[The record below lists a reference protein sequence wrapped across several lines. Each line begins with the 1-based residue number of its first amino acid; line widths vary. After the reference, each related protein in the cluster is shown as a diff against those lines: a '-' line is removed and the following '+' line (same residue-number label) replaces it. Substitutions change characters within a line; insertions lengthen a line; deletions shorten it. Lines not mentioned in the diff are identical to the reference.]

1 MRGVDHDPLRF
12 AALARQFG
20 ENLVEHAQATPANEP
35 IVDRLV
41 RAIVGRS
48 VAPTQPVLDH
58 EHDRADDP
66 PIVHPRDP
74 MRERKI
80 PLNPTHLNPRQQKQ
94 ISHGEASQPPPM
106 NQPIRT
112 PARTLIG
119 PEPSSSTIRLESKRR
134 IQVRVL
140 LVDDDAAIARS
151 IELMLKVEEINVY
164 RTDLGEEGVDLGKI
178 YDYDIILLDLNL
190 PDISGYEVL
199 RSLRSA
205 KVVTPVLILSGLASI
220 EDKIRGLG
228 LGADDYLAK
237 PFHKDELIA
246 RIHALVRRSK
256 GHAQSLIA
264 VGDLIVAYEAEK

>member
-1 MRGVDHDPLRF
+1 MRGGDHDPLRV

-119 PEPSSSTIRLESKRR
+119 PEPSRPTTWLTTWWASCDDSPTGRQIRR
-134 IQVRVL
+134 
-140 LVDDDAAIARS
+140 
-151 IELMLKVEEINVY
+151 
-164 RTDLGEEGVDLGKI
+164 
-178 YDYDIILLDLNL
+178 
-190 PDISGYEVL
+190 
-199 RSLRSA
+199 
-205 KVVTPVLILSGLASI
+205 
-220 EDKIRGLG
+220 
-228 LGADDYLAK
+228 
-237 PFHKDELIA
+237 
-246 RIHALVRRSK
+246 
-256 GHAQSLIA
+256 
-264 VGDLIVAYEAEK
+264 

>member
-1 MRGVDHDPLRF
+1 MQLGVQAAFGAPDTSGNRPFFKRLAAVRCAFRCVASIMIRSGLPPLP
-12 AALARQFG
+12 ASSAKILL
-20 ENLVEHAQATPANEP
+20 NTTPANEP

-119 PEPSSSTIRLESKRR
+119 PEPSRPTTWLTTWWASCDDSPTGRQIRR
-134 IQVRVL
+134 
-140 LVDDDAAIARS
+140 
-151 IELMLKVEEINVY
+151 
-164 RTDLGEEGVDLGKI
+164 
-178 YDYDIILLDLNL
+178 
-190 PDISGYEVL
+190 
-199 RSLRSA
+199 
-205 KVVTPVLILSGLASI
+205 
-220 EDKIRGLG
+220 
-228 LGADDYLAK
+228 
-237 PFHKDELIA
+237 
-246 RIHALVRRSK
+246 
-256 GHAQSLIA
+256 
-264 VGDLIVAYEAEK
+264 

>member
-94 ISHGEASQPPPM
+94 ISHGQASQPPPM
-106 NQPIRT
+106 NQPIRA

-119 PEPSSSTIRLESKRR
+119 PEPSSIASIRQEETAATPTAGAAQPSFMASALCSCSRKRNR
-134 IQVRVL
+134 WIFPVAVFGNSGMK
-140 LVDDDAAIARS
+140 AIARGYLYGAS
-151 IELMLKVEEINVY
+151 RSLTKLFSSASFTEAPSFKTTNA
-164 RTDLGEEGVDLGKI
+164 
-178 YDYDIILLDLNL
+178 LDL
-190 PDISGYEVL
+190 ISP
-199 RSLRSA
+199 SA
-205 KVVTPVLILSGLASI
+205 SGAPITAASRTEGCCTSVASTSNGLTHTPPTFSMSSERPA
-220 EDKIRGLG
+220 
-228 LGADDYLAK
+228 
-237 PFHKDELIA
+237 
-246 RIHALVRRSK
+246 
-256 GHAQSLIA
+256 
-264 VGDLIVAYEAEK
+264 

>member
-66 PIVHPRDP
+66 PIVPPRDP

-94 ISHGEASQPPPM
+94 ISQGEASQPPPM

-112 PARTLIG
+112 PARTLTA
-119 PEPSSSTIRLESKRR
+119 PEPSDPRPAGDLENPPGERSGCRVDT
-134 IQVRVL
+134 VR
-140 LVDDDAAIARS
+140 
-151 IELMLKVEEINVY
+151 
-164 RTDLGEEGVDLGKI
+164 
-178 YDYDIILLDLNL
+178 
-190 PDISGYEVL
+190 
-199 RSLRSA
+199 
-205 KVVTPVLILSGLASI
+205 LASTKLRPV
-220 EDKIRGLG
+220 DSDR
-228 LGADDYLAK
+228 
-237 PFHKDELIA
+237 
-246 RIHALVRRSK
+246 
-256 GHAQSLIA
+256 
-264 VGDLIVAYEAEK
+264 

>member
-119 PEPSSSTIRLESKRR
+119 PEPSLGIDSKLRACD
-134 IQVRVL
+134 L
-140 LVDDDAAIARS
+140 LK
-151 IELMLKVEEINVY
+151 LKVRDLCHGERVAARAIVVQQKTSRPVQFEI
-164 RTDLGEEGVDLGKI
+164 TE
-178 YDYDIILLDLNL
+178 
-190 PDISGYEVL
+190 ST
-199 RSLRSA
+199 RSA
-205 KVVTPVLILSGLASI
+205 LAEWIRLSGLAS
-220 EDKIRGLG
+220 
-228 LGADDYLAK
+228 DDFLFPSRVHTSTRQY
-237 PFHKDELIA
+237 A
-246 RIHALVRRSK
+246 RIVDSWVEEIGLDPTANGTHSIRRTK
-256 GHAQSLIA
+256 PSLIYRRTKNLRA
-264 VGDLIVAYEAEK
+264 VQLPLGHTKLESTVRYLGIEVEAYRSRGVIR

>member
-94 ISHGEASQPPPM
+94 ISHGEASQPLPM

-119 PEPSSSTIRLESKRR
+119 PEPRWKGGRGRLY
-134 IQVRVL
+134 
-140 LVDDDAAIARS
+140 AAAAAPRDT
-151 IELMLKVEEINVY
+151 
-164 RTDLGEEGVDLGKI
+164 RQ
-178 YDYDIILLDLNL
+178 
-190 PDISGYEVL
+190 
-199 RSLRSA
+199 
-205 KVVTPVLILSGLASI
+205 
-220 EDKIRGLG
+220 
-228 LGADDYLAK
+228 LAK
-237 PFHKDELIA
+237 LSPAKPSSIMAHVEASGTAGPVEGKV
-246 RIHALVRRSK
+246 ALQK
-256 GHAQSLIA
+256 PA
-264 VGDLIVAYEAEK
+264 VGKPAKAIPALSALN

>member
-1 MRGVDHDPLRF
+1 
-12 AALARQFG
+12 
-20 ENLVEHAQATPANEP
+20 
-35 IVDRLV
+35 
-41 RAIVGRS
+41 
-48 VAPTQPVLDH
+48 
-58 EHDRADDP
+58 
-66 PIVHPRDP
+66 
-74 MRERKI
+74 
-80 PLNPTHLNPRQQKQ
+80 
-94 ISHGEASQPPPM
+94 
-106 NQPIRT
+106 
-112 PARTLIG
+112 
-119 PEPSSSTIRLESKRR
+119 LESKRR

-151 IELMLKVEEINVY
+151 IELMLRIEEINVY

-205 KVVTPVLILSGLASI
+205 KVVTPVLILSGLANI

-228 LGADDYLAK
+228 LGADDYLSK

-256 GHAQSLIA
+256 GHAQSVIA
-264 VGDLIVAYEAEK
+264 VGDLIVNLETRNVELRGQKLHLTAKEYQILALLALRRGSTLTKEMFLNHLYGGLDDEPDAKIIDVFICKLRKKLANASGGHDYIETVWGRGYALREPTKQAIAS